1 MPEKGLSQSG
11 QQAPVPNQPG
21 RTSLEATQVVASMQM
36 TFQGPLPPAI
46 ELQSYN
52 QIVPGA
58 AERIIALAEKQA
70 AHRMELEK
78 HAVAEQLRQSA
89 RGQIFALIIGVAGI
103 TGAVVVGITGNAW
116 VAGTIATASLGT
128 LAVSF
133 ITGKRQEQRSRQ
145 QKGG

>member
-11 QQAPVPNQPG
+11 QQSPARKESGV
-21 RTSLEATQVVASMQM
+21 ATVETTQMVASMQM

-46 ELQSYN
+46 ELEKYN

-58 AERIIALAEKQA
+58 AERIIAMAEKQT

-89 RGQIFALIIGVAGI
+89 RGQLFALIIGVTGI
-103 TGAVVVGITGNAW
+103 IGAVIVGLIGNAW

-133 ITGKRQEQRSRQ
+133 ITGKRQEQHSRQ

>member
-1 MPEKGLSQSG
+1 
-11 QQAPVPNQPG
+11 
-21 RTSLEATQVVASMQM
+21 MQM
-36 TFQGPLPPAI
+36 TFQGPLPPAV
-46 ELQSYN
+46 ELQGYN

-133 ITGKRQEQRSRQ
+133 ITGKRQEQHSRQ
-145 QKGG
+145 QKVG

>member
-11 QQAPVPNQPG
+11 HQSPARKESGV
-21 RTSLEATQVVASMQM
+21 ATVETTQMVASMQM

-46 ELQSYN
+46 ELEKYN

-58 AERIIALAEKQA
+58 AERIIAMAEKQT

-89 RGQIFALIIGVAGI
+89 RGQLFALIIGVTGI
-103 TGAVVVGITGNAW
+103 IGAVIVGLIGNAW
-116 VAGTIATASLGT
+116 VAGTIATAALGT

-133 ITGKRQEQRSRQ
+133 ISGKRQEQQTRQ
-145 QKGG
+145 QKVR

>member
-1 MPEKGLSQSG
+1 LEK
-11 QQAPVPNQPG
+11 
-21 RTSLEATQVVASMQM
+21 
-36 TFQGPLPPAI
+36 
-46 ELQSYN
+46 YN

-58 AERIIALAEKQA
+58 AERIIAMAEKQT

-89 RGQIFALIIGVAGI
+89 RGQLFALIIGVTGI
-103 TGAVVVGITGNAW
+103 IGAVIVGLIGNAW

-133 ITGKRQEQRSRQ
+133 ITGKRQEQHSRQ